1 MQATMSWCEQ
11 RFHYRFKDDI
21 LLQTALTHRSHSVD
35 NNERLEFLG
44 DAALDL
50 VISELLYQSYSGQ
63 TEGSLSRMRSSL
75 VKGNTLAELAKELDV
90 GDYLILGKGENT
102 SGGRER
108 LSLLA
113 DALEAMIGAIFL
125 DGGYVAVKNVI
136 IKIFDSRIQ
145 ALDPKSEHKDHKSI
159 LQEKLQGEKQ
169 GLPVYSLVRSIGD
182 HNKTFVV
189 ECSIKSGE
197 IVTQASGKTLRV
209 AEQKAASKALQ
220 AMQND

>member
-21 LLQTALTHRSHSVD
+21 LLQTALTHRSHSAD

-50 VISELLYQSYSGQ
+50 VISELLYQSYSKQ
-63 TEGSLSRMRSSL
+63 TEGSLSRMRSNL

-108 LSLLA
+108 LSLLS

-159 LQEKLQGEKQ
+159 LQEKLQGVKQ
-169 GLPVYSLVRSIGD
+169 GLPVYTLVRSVGD

>member
-108 LSLLA
+108 LSLLS

-159 LQEKLQGEKQ
+159 LQEKLQGVKQ
-169 GLPVYSLVRSIGD
+169 GLPVYTLVRSVGD

>member
-1 MQATMSWCEQ
+1 MQATTSWCEQ

-108 LSLLA
+108 LSLLS

-125 DGGYVAVKNVI
+125 DGGYVAVKNVL

>member
-1 MQATMSWCEQ
+1 MSWCEQ

-50 VISELLYQSYSGQ
+50 VISELLYQSYSEQ
-63 TEGSLSRMRSSL
+63 TEGYLSRMRSSL

-108 LSLLA
+108 LSLLS

-169 GLPVYSLVRSIGD
+169 DLPVYSLVRSIGD

>member
-50 VISELLYQSYSGQ
+50 VISELLYQSYSEQ

-108 LSLLA
+108 LSLLSN
-113 DALEAMIGAIFL
+113 ALEAMIGAIFL
-125 DGGYVAVKNVI
+125 DGGYAAVKNVI

-159 LQEKLQGEKQ
+159 LQEKLQGVKQ
-169 GLPVYSLVRSIGD
+169 DLPVYSLVRSVGD

-220 AMQND
+220 VMQND

>member
-90 GDYLILGKGENT
+90 GGYLILGKGENT

-108 LSLLA
+108 LSLLS

-169 GLPVYSLVRSIGD
+169 GLPLYSLVRSIGD

>member
-108 LSLLA
+108 LSLLS

-220 AMQND
+220 AIQND

>member
-21 LLQTALTHRSHSVD
+21 LLQIALTHRSYSED

-50 VISELLYQSYSGQ
+50 VISELLYQSYSKQ

-108 LSLLA
+108 LSLLS

-159 LQEKLQGEKQ
+159 LQEKLQGVKQ
-169 GLPVYSLVRSIGD
+169 GLPVYTLVRSVGD

-189 ECSIKSGE
+189 ECSIQSGE

-220 AMQND
+220 VMQND

>member
-21 LLQTALTHRSHSVD
+21 LLQTALTHRSHSAD

-50 VISELLYQSYSGQ
+50 VISEFLYQSYSKQ

-108 LSLLA
+108 LSLLSN
-113 DALEAMIGAIFL
+113 ALEAMIGAIFL
-125 DGGYVAVKNVI
+125 DGGYAAVKNVI

-159 LQEKLQGEKQ
+159 LQEKLQGVKQ
-169 GLPVYSLVRSIGD
+169 GLPVYSLVRSVGD

-220 AMQND
+220 VMQND

>member
-21 LLQTALTHRSHSVD
+21 LLQTALTHRSHSAD

-50 VISELLYQSYSGQ
+50 VISELLYQSYSKQ
-63 TEGSLSRMRSSL
+63 TEGSLSRMRSNL

-108 LSLLA
+108 LSLLS

-159 LQEKLQGEKQ
+159 LQEKLQGVKQ
-169 GLPVYSLVRSIGD
+169 GLPVYTLVRSVGD

-189 ECSIKSGE
+189 ECSIQSGE

>member
-1 MQATMSWCEQ
+1 MQASMSWCEQ
-11 RFHYRFKDDI
+11 RFDYRFKDNV
-21 LLQTALTHRSHSVD
+21 LLQTALTHRSHSAN

-44 DAALDL
+44 DAVLDL
-50 VISELLYQSYSGQ
+50 VISELLYQFYSEQ

-75 VKGNTLAELAKELDV
+75 VKGDTLAVLAKELNL
-90 GDYLILGKGENT
+90 GDYLVLGKGENT

-108 LSLLA
+108 LSLLSN
-113 DALEAMIGAIFL
+113 ALEAIIGAIFL
-125 DGGYVAVKNVI
+125 DGGYVAAKNVI

-145 ALDPKSEHKDHKSI
+145 ALDIKSEHKDHKSI
-159 LQEKLQGEKQ
+159 LQEKLQGLKQ
-169 GLPVYSLVRSIGD
+169 GLPVYSLISSVGN

-209 AEQKAASKALQ
+209 AEQKAASKALK

>member
-11 RFHYRFKDDI
+11 RFHYRFKDDV
-21 LLQTALTHRSHSVD
+21 LLQTALTHRSHSAN

-44 DAALDL
+44 DAVLDL
-50 VISELLYQSYSGQ
+50 VISELLYQFYSEQ
-63 TEGSLSRMRSSL
+63 TEGSLSRMRSGL
-75 VKGNTLAELAKELDV
+75 VKGDTLAALAKELDL
-90 GDYLILGKGENT
+90 GEYLVLGKGENT

-108 LSLLA
+108 LSLLSN
-113 DALEAMIGAIFL
+113 ALEAVIGAIFL
-125 DGGYVAVKNVI
+125 DGGYLEAKNAI
-136 IKIFDSRIQ
+136 IKIFDTRIQ
-145 ALDPKSEHKDHKSI
+145 VLDPKSEHKDHKSI
-159 LQEKLQGEKQ
+159 LQEKLQGVKQ
-169 GLPVYSLVRSIGD
+169 GLPVYTLVRSVGD

-189 ECSIKSGE
+189 ECSIQSGE

>member
-50 VISELLYQSYSGQ
+50 VISELLYQSYSKQ

-108 LSLLA
+108 LSLLS

-159 LQEKLQGEKQ
+159 LQEKLQGVKQ
-169 GLPVYSLVRSIGD
+169 GLPVYSLVRSVGD

-189 ECSIKSGE
+189 ECSIQSGE

>member
-21 LLQTALTHRSHSVD
+21 LLQTALTHRSHSAD

-50 VISELLYQSYSGQ
+50 VISELLYQSYSKQ
-63 TEGSLSRMRSSL
+63 TEGSTLCLRSSL

-108 LSLLA
+108 LSLLS

-159 LQEKLQGEKQ
+159 LQEKLQGVKQ
-169 GLPVYSLVRSIGD
+169 GLPVYTLVRSVGD

-189 ECSIKSGE
+189 ECSIQSGE

>member
-1 MQATMSWCEQ
+1 MQATTSWCEQ

-90 GDYLILGKGENT
+90 GGYLILGKGENT

-108 LSLLA
+108 LSLLS

-169 GLPVYSLVRSIGD
+169 GLPVYSLVRSVGD

>member
-1 MQATMSWCEQ
+1 MQATTSWCEQ

-50 VISELLYQSYSGQ
+50 VISELLYQSYSEQ
-63 TEGSLSRMRSSL
+63 TEGYLSRMRSSL

-108 LSLLA
+108 LSLLS

-159 LQEKLQGEKQ
+159 LQEKLQGVKQ
-169 GLPVYSLVRSIGD
+169 GLPVYSLVRSVGD

>member
-1 MQATMSWCEQ
+1 MSWCEQ
-11 RFHYRFKDDI
+11 MFHYRFKDDT
-21 LLQTALTHRSHSVD
+21 LLETALTHRSHSAN

-44 DAALDL
+44 DAVLDL
-50 VISELLYQSYSGQ
+50 VISELLYQFYSEQ
-63 TEGSLSRMRSSL
+63 TEGSLSRMRSNL
-75 VKGNTLAELAKELDV
+75 VKGDTLAVLAKELNL
-90 GDYLILGKGENT
+90 GDYLVLGKGENT

-108 LSLLA
+108 LSLLSN
-113 DALEAMIGAIFL
+113 ALEAIIGAIFL
-125 DGGYVAVKNVI
+125 DGGYVAAKNVI

-145 ALDPKSEHKDHKSI
+145 AMDVKSEHKDHKSI
-159 LQEKLQGEKQ
+159 LQEKLQGVKQ
-169 GLPVYSLVRSIGD
+169 GLPVYSLIRSDGN

-209 AEQKAASKALQ
+209 AEQKAASKALK

>member
-108 LSLLA
+108 LSLLS

-125 DGGYVAVKNVI
+125 DGGYVSVKNVI

>member
-1 MQATMSWCEQ
+1 MQATTSWCEQ

-21 LLQTALTHRSHSVD
+21 LLQTALTHRSHSAD

-50 VISELLYQSYSGQ
+50 VISELLYQSYSEQ

-108 LSLLA
+108 LSLLS

-159 LQEKLQGEKQ
+159 LQEKLQGVKQ

-220 AMQND
+220 VMQND

>member
-75 VKGNTLAELAKELDV
+75 VKGNTLAKLAKELDV

-108 LSLLA
+108 LSLLS

-220 AMQND
+220 AMLND

>member
-1 MQATMSWCEQ
+1 MQATTSWCEQ

-50 VISELLYQSYSGQ
+50 VISELLYQSYSEQ
-63 TEGSLSRMRSSL
+63 TEGYLSRMRSSL

-108 LSLLA
+108 LSLLS

>member
-1 MQATMSWCEQ
+1 MQATTSWCEQ

-50 VISELLYQSYSGQ
+50 VISELLYQSYSEQ

-90 GDYLILGKGENT
+90 GGYLILGKGENT

-108 LSLLA
+108 LSLLS

>member
-1 MQATMSWCEQ
+1 MQATTSWCEQ

-108 LSLLA
+108 LSLLS

-125 DGGYVAVKNVI
+125 DGGYVAVKNVL

-220 AMQND
+220 AMLND

>member
-21 LLQTALTHRSHSVD
+21 LLQTALTHRSHSAD

-50 VISELLYQSYSGQ
+50 VISELLYQSYSKQ

-108 LSLLA
+108 LSLLS

-159 LQEKLQGEKQ
+159 LQEKLQGVKQ
-169 GLPVYSLVRSIGD
+169 GLPVYTLVRSVGD

-189 ECSIKSGE
+189 ECSIQSGE

>member
-1 MQATMSWCEQ
+1 MQATTSWCEQ

-108 LSLLA
+108 LSLLS

-159 LQEKLQGEKQ
+159 LQEKLQGVKQ
-169 GLPVYSLVRSIGD
+169 GLPVYSLVRSVGD

>member
-1 MQATMSWCEQ
+1 MSWCEQ

-21 LLQTALTHRSHSVD
+21 LLQTALTHRSHSAN

-44 DAALDL
+44 DAVLDL
-50 VISELLYQSYSGQ
+50 VISELLYQFYSEQ
-63 TEGSLSRMRSSL
+63 TEGSLSRMRSNL
-75 VKGNTLAELAKELDV
+75 VKGDTLAVLAKELNL
-90 GDYLILGKGENT
+90 GDYLVLGKGENT

-108 LSLLA
+108 LSLLSN
-113 DALEAMIGAIFL
+113 ALEAIIGAIFL
-125 DGGYVAVKNVI
+125 DGGYVAAKNVI

-145 ALDPKSEHKDHKSI
+145 ALDVKSDHKDHKSI
-159 LQEKLQGEKQ
+159 LQEKLQGVKQ
-169 GLPVYSLVRSIGD
+169 GLPVYSLISSVGN

-209 AEQKAASKALQ
+209 AEQKAASKALK

>member
-1 MQATMSWCEQ
+1 MQATTSWCEQ

-50 VISELLYQSYSGQ
+50 VISELLYQSYSEQ

-90 GDYLILGKGENT
+90 GDYLILGKGENA

-108 LSLLA
+108 LSLLS

-169 GLPVYSLVRSIGD
+169 GLPVYSLVRSVGD

>member
-50 VISELLYQSYSGQ
+50 VISELLYQSYSKQ

-108 LSLLA
+108 LSLLS

-159 LQEKLQGEKQ
+159 LQEKLQGVKQ
-169 GLPVYSLVRSIGD
+169 GLPVYTLVRSVGD

>member
-1 MQATMSWCEQ
+1 MQATTSWCEQ

-108 LSLLA
+108 LSLLS